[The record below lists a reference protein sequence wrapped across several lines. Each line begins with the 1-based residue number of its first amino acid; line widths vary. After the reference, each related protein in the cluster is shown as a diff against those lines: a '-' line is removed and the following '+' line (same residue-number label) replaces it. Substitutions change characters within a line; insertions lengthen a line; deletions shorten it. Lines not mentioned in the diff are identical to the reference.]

1 MAARTNTAI
10 LERERKI
17 QIGEFWT
24 SKQRQ
29 AHPIHYVVSYRASFK
44 PELPSFFIG
53 KYLGTRKG
61 VVLDPFGGRGT
72 TAIQA
77 NLEGHIAVHN
87 DISPMSLALVQ
98 SRRIIPSVSELEEKL
113 ASFDLSSDLPEE
125 EGDSGLLHFYHKDTL
140 KELKNLKRILS
151 EDTSPEAKYLGITAL
166 SRLHGHSPG
175 FFSVY
180 SFPQISIPP
189 TAQKRN
195 NEKKGI
201 VPEYREVKPR
211 ILQKLKRDLREKL
224 PPFFHEFSS
233 RNLYTNQSSMNMS
246 RIADSSVDLV
256 VTSPPFLDKV
266 NYEEDNWLRYWFL
279 NISLE
284 KEQKPSI
291 FATLAGWC
299 EFIQGTLR
307 ELSRVLQPGGFLVM
321 EVGEVRK
328 GKTVFNLDEYVI
340 RCAEGTSLVWENT
353 YINDQKFTKLANCWN
368 VSNNEKGTNSN
379 RCVIFRN
386 YK

>member
-1 MAARTNTAI
+1 MSIALRKK
-10 LERERKI
+10 ERKI
-17 QIGEFWT
+17 LSGEFWT
-24 SKQRQ
+24 AKQRQ

-53 KYLGTRKG
+53 KYLGSKKG
-61 VVLDPFGGRGT
+61 VVFDPFGGRGT
-72 TAIQA
+72 TALQA
-77 NLEGHIAVHN
+77 NLEGHSAIHN
-87 DISPMSLALVQ
+87 DISPMSLVLAK
-98 SRRIIPSVSELEEKL
+98 SRQTIPSV
-113 ASFDLSSDLPEE
+113 FDLERRLSQLDLSAKVPEE
-125 EGDSGLLHFYHKDTL
+125 ECDSNLLHFYHKDTL
-140 KELKNLKRILS
+140 RELKNLRKILLA
-151 EDTSPEAKYLGITAL
+151 DDSPEIKYLGLTAL
-166 SRLHGHSPG
+166 SRLHGHSTG

-189 TAQKRN
+189 LAQKRN

-201 VPEYREVKPR
+201 RPEYREVKPR
-211 ILQKLKRDLREKL
+211 ILQKLRRDLKENL

-233 RNLYTNQSSMNMS
+233 RNLYTNHSSLDLS
-246 RIADSSVDLV
+246 SLPDSGTDLV

-279 NISLE
+279 DIILE
-284 KEQKPSI
+284 KAQKPSI
-291 FATLAGWC
+291 FGTLAGWC
-299 EFIQGTLR
+299 EFIQETLK
-307 ELSRVLQPGGFLVM
+307 ELSRVLKPGGVLVL

-340 RCAEGTSLVWENT
+340 RCSEGTGLVWENT

-379 RCVIFRN
+379 RCVVFRN
-386 YK
+386 FK

>member
-1 MAARTNTAI
+1 MSIAVRKK
-10 LERERKI
+10 ERKI
-17 QIGEFWT
+17 LSGEFWT
-24 SKQRQ
+24 AKQRQ

-53 KYLGTRKG
+53 KYLGSKKG
-61 VVLDPFGGRGT
+61 VVFDPFGGRGT
-72 TAIQA
+72 TALQA
-77 NLEGHIAVHN
+77 NLEGHSAIHN
-87 DISPMSLALVQ
+87 DISPMSLVLAK
-98 SRRIIPSVSELEEKL
+98 SRQTIPSVPDLERRL
-113 ASFDLSSDLPEE
+113 SQLDLSAKVSEE
-125 EGDSGLLHFYHKDTL
+125 EGDSNLLHFYHKDTL
-140 KELKNLKRILS
+140 RELKNLRKILLT
-151 EDTSPEAKYLGITAL
+151 DDSPEIKYLGLTAL
-166 SRLHGHSPG
+166 SRLHGHSTG

-189 TAQKRN
+189 LAQKRN

-201 VPEYREVKPR
+201 KPEYREVKPR
-211 ILQKLKRDLREKL
+211 ILQKLKRDLKENL

-233 RNLYTNQSSMNMS
+233 RNLYTNHSSLELS
-246 RIADSSVDLV
+246 SLPDSGTDLV

-279 NISLE
+279 DITLE
-284 KEQKPSI
+284 KAQKPSI
-291 FATLAGWC
+291 FGTLAGWC

-307 ELSRVLQPGGFLVM
+307 ELSRVIKPGGVLVL

-340 RCAEGTSLVWENT
+340 RCSEGTGLVWENT

-379 RCVIFRN
+379 RCVVFRN
-386 YK
+386 FK

>member
-1 MAARTNTAI
+1 MSIAVRKK
-10 LERERKI
+10 ERKI
-17 QIGEFWT
+17 LSGEFWT
-24 SKQRQ
+24 AKQRQ

-53 KYLGTRKG
+53 KYLGSKKG
-61 VVLDPFGGRGT
+61 VVFDPFGGRGT
-72 TAIQA
+72 TALQA
-77 NLEGHIAVHN
+77 NLEGHAAIHN
-87 DISPMSLALVQ
+87 DISPMSLVLAK
-98 SRRIIPSVSELEEKL
+98 SRQTIPSVSDLERRL
-113 ASFDLSSDLPEE
+113 SRLDLSAKVPEE
-125 EGDSGLLHFYHKDTL
+125 EGDSDLLHFYHKDTL
-140 KELKNLKRILS
+140 RELKNLRKILLA
-151 EDTSPEAKYLGITAL
+151 DDSPEIKYLGLTAL
-166 SRLHGHSPG
+166 SRLHGHSAG

-189 TAQKRN
+189 LAQKRN
-195 NEKKGI
+195 NEKKG
-201 VPEYREVKPR
+201 VRPEYREVKPR
-211 ILQKLKRDLREKL
+211 ILQKLKRDLKENL

-233 RNLYTNQSSMNMS
+233 RNLYTNHSSLDLS
-246 RIADSSVDLV
+246 SLPDSCTDLV

-279 NISLE
+279 DIILE

-291 FATLAGWC
+291 FGTLAGWC
-299 EFIQGTLR
+299 EFIQGTLL
-307 ELSRVLQPGGFLVM
+307 ELSRVIKSGGVLVL

-340 RCAEGTSLVWENT
+340 RCSEGTGLVWENT

-379 RCVIFRN
+379 RCVVFRN
-386 YK
+386 FK

>member
-1 MAARTNTAI
+1 MNGAVRKK
-10 LERERKI
+10 ERKI
-17 QIGEFWT
+17 LTGEFWT

-53 KYLGTRKG
+53 KYLGNKRG
-61 VVLDPFGGRGT
+61 VVFDPFGGRGT
-72 TAIQA
+72 TSVQA
-77 NLEGHIAVHN
+77 NLEGHAAIHN
-87 DISPMSLALVQ
+87 DISPMSLYLAKARQYV
-98 SRRIIPSVSELEEKL
+98 PSLEKL
-113 ASFDLSSDLPEE
+113 EKTLYSLDLKKKLPEE
-125 EGDSGLLHFYHKDTL
+125 KEDSDLLHFYHKDTL
-140 KELKNLKRILS
+140 KEIKNLKRILS
-151 EDTSPEAKYLGITAL
+151 QEDSPELQYLGLTAL
-166 SRLHGHSPG
+166 SRLHGHSNG

-189 TAQKRN
+189 LAQKKN
-195 NEKKGI
+195 NEKKGLF
-201 VPEYREVKPR
+201 PDYREIQPR
-211 ILQKLKRDLREKL
+211 IFQKMKRDLKEIL
-224 PPFFHEFSS
+224 PPFYHEFSS
-233 RNLYTNQSSMNMS
+233 RNRYTNNSSLDLLDLPES
-246 RIADSSVDLV
+246 AVDLV

-279 NISLE
+279 DIQLE
-284 KEQKPSI
+284 KDQKPSI

-299 EFIQGTLR
+299 EFIQGTLA
-307 ELSRVLQPGGFLVM
+307 ELSRVVKPGGIVVM

-340 RCAEGTSLVWENT
+340 RCAENTGLVWENT

-379 RCVIFRN
+379 RCVVFRN
-386 YK
+386 LK